1 VQVDQPSAVR
11 LDVALEDGAVRTA
24 RQFVAKTLDHWGL
37 TEVSE
42 TAALLTS
49 ELATNVVLHARTG
62 FAVVVRRTRVGAEI
76 DVLDEGTGTPRRVVP
91 HELGGRG
98 LMLVEGLADA
108 WGPTPVEDLKG
119 FVKGVRFAISSAA
132 GESGTS
138 SASWAA
144 S

>member
-1 VQVDQPSAVR
+1 MDQPTAVR
-11 LDVALEDGAVRTA
+11 LDVALVDGAVRTA

-37 TEVSE
+37 TDVSD

-62 FAVVVRRTRVGAEI
+62 FAVVVRPTRAGAQV
-76 DVLDEGTGTPRRVVP
+76 DVLDDAAGTPRQVVP

-98 LMLVEGLADA
+98 LMLVEGLADT
-108 WGPTPVEDLKG
+108 WGPTPAHDLHG
-119 FVKGVRFAISSAA
+119 FAKGVRFAVSSEA
-132 GESGTS
+132 GEAGTS
-138 SASWAA
+138 SASSAA